1 MNSPMTFGRIV
12 RSIRVG
18 DSVLIETVHPAGL
31 LLPRHDHSNPSLN
44 ITLAGSYTE
53 SCDRRN
59 LPCDSST
66 VVLKPAGEFHSNRY
80 GPTDTRCVMV
90 EFGPRAATHIRA
102 FSKVLDRL
110 WTVRGGFAAAAMQE
124 LCRELRVADGASPLI
139 VEGCIWRVLGHIERE
154 SDPTR
159 LAGRPAWLARV
170 EEFIRENAKRRISL
184 AELAALVGIHPA
196 HLNKVFKRHLGV
208 SVGVYLRQFQIE
220 RARRLLAETRISLA
234 HLAIDTGF
242 CDQSHF
248 ARVFKSVTGT
258 TPSDYRREARTLRPK
273 VR

>member
-1 MNSPMTFGRIV
+1 MTFGRIV
-12 RSIRVG
+12 RPMHFG

-31 LLPRHDHSNPSLN
+31 LLPRHDHPNASLN
-44 ITLAGSYTE
+44 IALAGFYTE
-53 SCDRRN
+53 SFDRRSV
-59 LPCDSST
+59 PCEAST
-66 VVLKPAGEFHSNRY
+66 IVLKPAGEFHSNRY

-90 EFGPRAATHIRA
+90 GFGPRATAHIRA
-102 FSKVLDRL
+102 FSNVLDSL
-110 WTVRGGFAAAAMQE
+110 WTVRGGLAAAAMQE
-124 LCRELRVADGASPLI
+124 LCRELRLADNASPLI
-139 VEGCIWRVLGHIERE
+139 AEGCIWRVLGHIERQ
-154 SDPTR
+154 SRPAR

-170 EEFIRENAKRRISL
+170 EEFIRENANRRITL

-196 HLNKVFKRHLGV
+196 HLNRVFKRHFGV
-208 SVGVYLRQFQIE
+208 PVGVYLRQLQIE

-258 TPSDYRREARTLRPK
+258 TPSDYRREACTFRPK
-273 VR
+273 LR